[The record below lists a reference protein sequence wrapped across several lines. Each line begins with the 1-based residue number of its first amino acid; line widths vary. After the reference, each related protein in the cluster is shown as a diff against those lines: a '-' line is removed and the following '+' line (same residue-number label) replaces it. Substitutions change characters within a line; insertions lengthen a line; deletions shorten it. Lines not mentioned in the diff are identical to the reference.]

1 MKQFKRQFIFVKK
14 VILISILFLSNLTFS
29 QVKEQELE
37 EIQVFDLLLRLK
49 PKIDFK
55 LFREDI
61 LKRQPEDLGDL
72 LRNVPGIS
80 LKNYGGLGGMKTI
93 SARGI
98 NGTHSGI
105 IVDGFLIQNA
115 QTSQLDL
122 STIQIENLKELTFTF
137 QNSSENLEVV
147 SAFFTANNLKL
158 TTFENQFSLDTFQ
171 LKSNF
176 KIGSFGQ
183 IDSYFS
189 TKWNRKKMYLSLFGK
204 YREAKGNFPFKE
216 ENYSETYDLKRT
228 NNELKELYS
237 GLSYGYQINSKS
249 RLKFQLLSNFSDK
262 GLPGAVIL
270 YNPTANQYLKNK
282 NVTLNGDYIFKIKNT
297 LTRTYLSARY
307 DELIY
312 LDSGYLNPQGYLKSH
327 YFSSNIS
334 LGTVFRKI
342 VLNRLKLNYGLE
354 ENYAL
359 LENSENFGEGIQRFH
374 SKVFVDLTK
383 DLNYKWNYSFSLGL
397 QHVYNQQV
405 NDTNSFQKFNLN
417 PSLLIYS
424 SSPISFLG
432 KLKFSLKRTFRM
444 PNFNEMYYNQI
455 GNTKLKPEIAN
466 QFNVGTNYNFNIKN
480 NILNIVFDA
489 YANLVENKIVAIPTK
504 NLFIW
509 SIQNVG
515 KARVLGFDLQVSHER
530 DFNKEINFFT
540 SLSYT
545 FQDITDVSY
554 KKTAT
559 YGHQLAYLPKHILN
573 ANFSFQYKKIGLN
586 VNGYY
591 NSLRYALNENIKSN
605 EVQQFYTF
613 DFSLF
618 YKQKIQKS
626 NLRYSFSVKNCLNQS
641 YSYIRNYAMP
651 GINYL
656 ISISYGFN

>member
-37 EIQVFDLLLRLK
+37 EIQVFDLSLRLK

-55 LFREDI
+55 LYRDDI

-183 IDSYFS
+183 TDSYLS

-204 YREAKGNFPFKE
+204 YREANGNFPFKVA
-216 ENYSETYDLKRT
+216 NYSETDDLTRT
-228 NNELKELYS
+228 NNELQEFYS
-237 GLSYGYQINSKS
+237 GLSYGYQINAKS

-282 NVTLNGDYIFKIKNT
+282 NVTLNGDYIFNIKKT
-297 LTRTYLSARY
+297 LSRTYLSARY

-312 LDSGYLNPQGYLKSH
+312 LDSGYLNPQGYLKST
-327 YFSSNIS
+327 YFNSNIS

-342 VLNRLKLNYGLE
+342 VLNRLKFNFGLE
-354 ENYAL
+354 ENYSL
-359 LENSENFGEGIQRFH
+359 LKNSENFGTGIQRFH

-383 DLNYKWNYSFSLGL
+383 DLNYKWNYAFSLGL
-397 QHVYNQQV
+397 QHVYNQQI
-405 NDTNSFQKFNLN
+405 NDTNTYQKFNFN
-417 PSLLIYS
+417 PTLLIFS

-432 KLKFSLKRTFRM
+432 TLKFSLKRTFRM

-455 GNTKLKPEIAN
+455 GNSHLKPEIAN
-466 QFNVGTNYNFNIKN
+466 QFNIGTNYMFNIKN
-480 NILNIVFDA
+480 NILNIVFDG
-489 YANLVENKIVAIPTK
+489 YSNLVENKIVAIPTK

-515 KARVLGFDLQVSHER
+515 KARVLGFDLQLSHER
-530 DFNKEINFFT
+530 DFNNKINFLT

-545 FQDITDVSY
+545 FQDITDVSD
-554 KKTAT
+554 KKSAT
-559 YGHQLAYLPKHILN
+559 YRHQLAYLPKHILN
-573 ANFSFQYKKIGLN
+573 ANFSFQYKNCGLN

-618 YKQKIQKS
+618 FKQKIQKS